1 LAELA
6 FILLGA
12 LLVNNFVLA
21 QFLGLCPFIGASGQ
35 YDTAAAMGL
44 ATTFVLTLAAAAS
57 WLVYQFILLPLDLTY
72 LRIIA
77 FIVVIAGTVQL
88 TELYLKS
95 TSPLLHQ
102 VLGIYLPLIK
112 AKNRGIELSCDP
124 NPNPEDCG
132 SCLLEQIYGESSEE
146 TELLRYF
153 RDSILSKT
161 TQGKMIIRLYY
172 QWSLLLVKVMKE
184 DDEFKEEV
192 KEMVD
197 GVLELIEGEIE

>member
-1 LAELA
+1 MAELA
-6 FILLGA
+6 FILIGA

-44 ATTFVLTLAAAAS
+44 ATTFVLTLAAASS
-57 WLVYQFILLPLDLTY
+57 WIIHQFVLLPLDLTY

-102 VLGIYLPLIK
+102 VLGIYLPLITSNC
-112 AKNRGIELSCDP
+112 AVLGVT
-124 NPNPEDCG
+124 
-132 SCLLEQIYGESSEE
+132 LLALQQSLTFVE
-146 TELLRYF
+146 TLVFAVGAALGFTLVMVLFAAIRERLMHARIPAPFAGAPITLITAG
-153 RDSILSKT
+153 ILSLAFM
-161 TQGKMIIRLYY
+161 GFAGFG
-172 QWSLLLVKVMKE
+172 S
-184 DDEFKEEV
+184 
-192 KEMVD
+192 
-197 GVLELIEGEIE
+197 